1 MARVPVVVEPDEAP
15 VPLPDVPVQAPDA
28 QAAKAVAIDRSP
40 EENVLAFPL
49 FGDVLRVGQI
59 PVQHIGVHHRHVLEL
74 TAKLRAFYG
83 LAVLLAGV
91 ELQYHLR
98 RVEGEVPTLRVRFDF
113 PAVGRGGVS
122 VEVDDNCQRLRWA
135 NLLRFR
141 KRLGV
146 VDLGTTLGDIFQQI
160 LCTGV
165 LVEQHLRDGD
175 ELLNIE
181 RAFEGPL
188 RHTVQEAEK
197 LAELRFVGD
206 VSHDDSFQIWFTHQK
221 RLD

>member
-1 MARVPVVVEPDEAP
+1 M
-15 VPLPDVPVQAPDA
+15 
-28 QAAKAVAIDRSP
+28 
-40 EENVLAFPL
+40 
-49 FGDVLRVGQI
+49 LRVGQI